1 MSNTIQPNE
10 ETQEPEP
17 RETSREEPAAKPAPL
32 RRYSPEEWRRRLKEL
47 GVRNATLDPGGP
59 TAFELP
65 GFPDPSISTKSQP
78 NKPAG
83 R

>member
-1 MSNTIQPNE
+1 MSDTIKPNE
-10 ETQEPEP
+10 KTQQPEP
-17 RETSREEPAAKPAPL
+17 RETSREEPAVKPVPL
-32 RRYSPEEWRRRLKEL
+32 RRYSHEEWIRRLEEL
-47 GVRNATLDPGGP
+47 GVRNATLDPDGP

>member
-1 MSNTIQPNE
+1 MNDTTKPNE
-10 ETQEPEP
+10 KTQQPEP
-17 RETSREEPAAKPAPL
+17 RETSREEPAVKPVPL
-32 RRYSPEEWRRRLKEL
+32 RRYSHEEWRRRLEEL

-65 GFPDPSISTKSQP
+65 GFPDPLLSRKSQP
-78 NKPAG
+78 DKPAD

>member
-1 MSNTIQPNE
+1 MSDTIKPNE
-10 ETQEPEP
+10 
-17 RETSREEPAAKPAPL
+17 KPSTKPVPL
-32 RRYSPEEWRRRLKEL
+32 HRYSPEEWRRRLEEL

-65 GFPDPSISTKSQP
+65 GFPGPSLSRKSQP
-78 NKPAG
+78 DKPAG